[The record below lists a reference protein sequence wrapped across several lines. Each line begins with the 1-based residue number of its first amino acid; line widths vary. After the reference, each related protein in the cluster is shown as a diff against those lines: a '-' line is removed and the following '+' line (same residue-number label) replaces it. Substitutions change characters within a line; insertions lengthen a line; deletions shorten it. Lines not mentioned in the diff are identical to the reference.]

1 MQTSAIWSQPLYTI
15 VTAFENV
22 LLDDSNRPLQSSLS
36 VRIPPGG
43 NSHDVSHGY
52 AGWRSGG
59 AVKSASSSEAMSP
72 LDSPIPILSLKRKIT
87 TDPWGDREA
96 KNLKLS
102 SALSFRLARSLSVSE
117 SDRGTC
123 EPTVETSQG
132 MVDEEGEEGEAMQC
146 SPERRPLA
154 ASNPR
159 LPMSKTFNF
168 GGMSPWGTK
177 PAGELSTGDVGKG
190 SLSPDKRSVFSS
202 DDGTNS
208 GSDGSIAVYEFGS
221 PSLRAKNTQQSVLPP
236 VLENLDLPVPS
247 FTVEQWIHTQAH
259 LVGIPEAEFRR
270 FFEENLA
277 TLQTQ
282 LQKLYQNPV
291 LVDYPTLKQL
301 VMTTQAAGQ
310 WLSDHHYPFLPQVLP
325 GLITDRDTLV
335 NATRYVL
342 TMEDMIHISSM
353 STSSILEQL
362 ASSQMPLDDYLA
374 AKRRLYGDLLKQNG
388 LPWRAWGYPVNEQF
402 LQHVR
407 EFYLNLLQCYT
418 QEFRRIFSMWNNSS
432 SGLTAERLANANA
445 YLRAEFQGASPTP
458 SAIMDKLLLTI
469 QRAGRCVEFVGETSS
484 PLAVDCFALASEYI
498 RWRHAQAMKSLVD
511 TKSISQFDP
520 DHISM
525 RSNRQSN
532 GSSSLGGGT
541 HKSKAGS
548 SAQLMFHC
556 EQVIR
561 TFSYLRAIRDGEL
574 TTSDLPFGYRKAN
587 LSGESGNELVA
598 VLSEFAAALVDISLT
613 LADHLLAQ
621 KSQNQFDAPSG
632 SLCIY
637 VEFCLRWVKK
647 VLDFSG
653 TNGGLSRRLKP
664 LYESLRNLEA
674 MV

>member
-1 MQTSAIWSQPLYTI
+1 MQASAIWSQTLYTI

-22 LLDDSNRPLQSSLS
+22 LLDDSNRPLLSSLS

-43 NSHDVSHGY
+43 APHDVNHSY
-52 AGWRSGG
+52 TGWRNGG
-59 AVKSASSSEAMSP
+59 AVKSTSSSEAMSP
-72 LDSPIPILSLKRKIT
+72 LDSPNPVLSLKRKTT
-87 TDPWGDREA
+87 TDLWGDREA

-117 SDRGTC
+117 SNRETW
-123 EPTVETSQG
+123 EPTTAEAGQDR
-132 MVDEEGEEGEAMQC
+132 VDREGEAMQC

-154 ASNPR
+154 VSNPR
-159 LPMSKTFNF
+159 LPMSKMFNL
-168 GGMSPWGTK
+168 GVMSPWGMQ
-177 PAGELSTGDVGKG
+177 PSGELSTDGVGKG

-202 DDGTNS
+202 DDGMNS
-208 GSDGSIAVYEFGS
+208 GSDGSIAVHDFGS

-247 FTVEQWIHTQAH
+247 FTVEQWIRTQAH
-259 LVGIPEAEFRR
+259 LAGISEAEFRR
-270 FFEENLA
+270 LCEENLT

-301 VMTTQAAGQ
+301 VMSIQAAGQ
-310 WLSDHHYPFLPQVLP
+310 WLSDHHYPFLPRVLP
-325 GLITDRDTLV
+325 GLVMDRDTLV

-353 STSSILEQL
+353 STSLALGQL
-362 ASSQMPLDDYLA
+362 ASSQMLLDDYLA
-374 AKRRLYGDLLKQNG
+374 AKRKLYGDLLKQNG

-418 QEFRRIFSMWNNSS
+418 QEFRRVFSMWNNSS
-432 SGLTAERLANANA
+432 SGLTAERLATANA
-445 YLRAEFQGASPTP
+445 YLRVEFERASLTP
-458 SAIMDKLLLTI
+458 GTIMDKVLLTI
-469 QRAGRCVEFVGETSS
+469 QRVGRCVEFVGETSS
-484 PLAVDCFALASEYI
+484 QLVVDCFALASEYA

-511 TKSISQFDP
+511 TKSTSRLGQGPISVGS
-520 DHISM
+520 I
-525 RSNRQSN
+525 RQTN
-532 GSSSLGGGT
+532 GSGSFGGGT
-541 HKSKAGS
+541 YKSRAGS

-561 TFSYLRAIRDGEL
+561 MFSYLRVIRDGEA
-574 TTSDLPFGYRKAN
+574 TTSYLPFGYRKAT
-587 LSGESGNELVA
+587 LSGVSGSELDVE
-598 VLSEFAAALVDISLT
+598 LSEFAAALVDISLT
-613 LADHLLAQ
+613 LTDHLLAQ
-621 KSQNQFDAPSG
+621 KAQNQFDAPSG

-647 VLDFSG
+647 IIDFSG
-653 TNGGLSRRLKP
+653 ANGGLSRRLKP

-674 MV
+674 LV